1 MARAFRLIGIG
12 LVLLG
17 SLTMAVAGQSVGG
30 GPGGAPRPAVP
41 GQTPQ
46 RPTGTGAISGVI
58 RDGTTGQPIA
68 GALVYVGIT
77 GRGPAGPMSR
87 QITDTKGRFVFT
99 DLPESDSFFLNVSK
113 AGYNDGHYG
122 DTGPVSG
129 GVGSGLVKLGRGEWF
144 RDAHI
149 PMFKPATIGGT
160 LVDEAG
166 EPVVGAFVRVLP
178 KIHVAGVPQ
187 LAAGATVRTD
197 DRGRYRIPG
206 LASGTYYVNVPSVQ
220 NAVPRAA
227 PPDQIEGVTPSAAA
241 SGGTAPRRNNGVLDF
256 DPRSLLIIGNY
267 TTPPSASG
275 RAQAYPPV
283 FAPGVTSLAA
293 ATEIALSTGEVR
305 ENVDIALR
313 PVAAVRVSGRIDGP
327 DDARRGLV
335 LRLLPAGLEGLGEGS
350 EAATALVENSG
361 EFTFVNVPAG
371 QYTLMAQRTLLEYSQ
386 RTRFGG
392 SQEMPRT
399 PGHVPGPST
408 GISGIP
414 SGPPGTQVLSSSG
427 AGDRSFFAQM
437 PLGVGENDISGLA
450 VPMRRGMSLRG
461 RVAFDGAGNAPNPVS
476 VVAEPADGNPAVGLH
491 QSGGRVQPGSDD
503 EFAFAGLPPGRFMLR
518 VLGLNPLYAVQS
530 IRGGG
535 IDLTDRAIDASAGL
549 DHPDVVVTITDR
561 VAAIE
566 GAVQSDV
573 TPGLKTVIA
582 FPADRQLWSAY
593 GMSAP
598 RFKTAPVKNDGSF
611 KVVNIPAGEYLLVAV
626 PADQSRR
633 WQEPA
638 FLDAAARV
646 ATRVTAEWGRTVS
659 QAVKAVVIK

>member
-1 MARAFRLIGIG
+1 MARAFRIIGIC

-30 GPGGAPRPAVP
+30 APGGAPPPP

-58 RDGTTGQPIA
+58 RDGQTGQPIA

-129 GVGSGLVKLGRGEWF
+129 GVGSGLIKLGRGEWY

-149 PMFKPATIGGT
+149 PMFKPAVIAGT
-160 LVDEAG
+160 VVDEAG
-166 EPVVGAFVRVLP
+166 EPVVGAFVRVLA
-178 KIHVAGVPQ
+178 KIHVAGVSQ

-206 LASGTYYVNVPSVQ
+206 LAAGTYYVNVPSVQ

-227 PPDQIEGVTPSAAA
+227 TPDQIEGLPA
-241 SGGTAPRRNNGVLDF
+241 SGAATGATGPRRNNGVLDF
-256 DPRSLLIIGNY
+256 DSRSLLIIGNY
-267 TTPPSASG
+267 TTPPSAAG

-283 FAPGVTSLAA
+283 FAPGVPSLAA
-293 ATEIALSTGEVR
+293 AIEIALSTGAAR
-305 ENVDIALR
+305 ESVDIALR

-335 LRLLPAGLEGLGEGS
+335 LRLLPTGLEGLGEGS

-371 QYTLMAQRTLLEYSQ
+371 QYTLTAQRTLLEYSQ

-437 PLGVGENDISGLA
+437 PLGVGESDISGLT
-450 VPMRRGMSLRG
+450 VPMRRGMPLRG
-461 RVAFDGAGNAPNPVS
+461 RVAFEGAGNPPNPVS

-491 QSGGRVQPGSDD
+491 QSGARVQPGSDD
-503 EFAFAGLPPGRFMLR
+503 QFVFAGLPPGRFMLR

-530 IRGGG
+530 IRAGGT
-535 IDLTDRAIDASAGL
+535 DLTDRAIDASAGL

-566 GAVQSDV
+566 GAVQGDG
-573 TPGLKTVIA
+573 TTGLKTVIA

-633 WQEPA
+633 WQDPA
-638 FLDAAARV
+638 FLEAASRA

-659 QAVKAVVIK
+659 QTVKAVVIK